1 MSMSFYPRRAR
12 YSVVVEGFDWGPSA
26 SRLVLDLGRNALARN
41 WKPGDFT
48 VWAFQRTIPSVQKAA
63 QAVNLRFP
71 GSPVEG
77 TTPLDSGAWRTV
89 TRVYRSDG
97 DGHERDDG
105 DFLALELETGP
116 ATPVSSILRY
126 DVLAVRNL
134 PVRLEHTI
142 TVSDG
147 TVLGPRALARTIMPV
162 TDEFR
167 LAGRFR
173 FRDPR
178 YGVVRLRYA
187 HWSPRSGASRV
198 GDRHPLVIWLHGAG
212 ESGTDPLVALL
223 GNPLTR
229 LAESRFQTALSG
241 AFVLIP
247 QCNTMW
253 MDDGNGGYSTD
264 GLSKYS
270 RALMALIRGFI
281 ARNPGIDPSRVYI
294 GGCSN
299 GGYMALR
306 LILDNPG
313 FFAAAFPACEAFRDD
328 WIGEPELAALRE
340 IPLRLVH
347 AKSDNT
353 VPCAPYTE
361 TLHRRLVS
369 SGARDAKAFFPE
381 AIVDPSGRHKDAAG
395 NPFVYHCHFSW
406 IYALNDACDF
416 GDGESLTRWLAR
428 QKLNV

>member
-1 MSMSFYPRRAR
+1 MSLFPRRAR
-12 YSVVVEGFDWGPSA
+12 YSVVVEGFDWGPA
-26 SRLVLDLGRNALARN
+26 VSRLVLDLGGDALARN
-41 WKPGDFT
+41 WTPVDFT
-48 VWAFQRTIPSVQKAA
+48 VWAFQRAIPRVQKAA
-63 QAVNLRFP
+63 QKTNLRFP

-77 TTPLDSGAWRTV
+77 TTPPDSGAWRTV
-89 TRVYRSDG
+89 TRVQRCDRDGRERS
-97 DGHERDDG
+97 DG

-126 DVLAVRNL
+126 DILAVRNL

-147 TVLGPRALARTIMPV
+147 TVLGPRARARTIMPV
-162 TDEFR
+162 ADEFR
-167 LAGRFR
+167 LDGRFR

-178 YGVVRLRYA
+178 YGVVALRYA
-187 HWSPRSGASRV
+187 HWSPAARPSAGGS
-198 GDRHPLVIWLHGAG
+198 RHPLVIWLHGAG

-229 LAESRFQTALSG
+229 LAEARVQTALSG
-241 AFVLIP
+241 AFVLVP
-247 QCNTMW
+247 QCDTMW
-253 MDDGNGGYSTD
+253 MDDGNRGYSTD
-264 GLSKYS
+264 GLSKYA
-270 RALMALIRGFI
+270 RALTALIRRFV
-281 ARNPGIDPSRVYI
+281 ARNPGVDPSRVYI

-306 LILDNPG
+306 LVLDNPG
-313 FFAAAFPACEAFRDD
+313 FFAAAFPSCEAFRDD
-328 WIGEPELAALRE
+328 WIGEAELAALRE
-340 IPLRLVH
+340 IPLRFVH

-361 TLHRRLVS
+361 TLYRRLVA

-381 AIVDPSGRHKDAAG
+381 TIVDPSGRYKDAEG
-395 NPFVYHCHFSW
+395 KPFAYHCHFSW

-416 GDGESLTRWLAR
+416 GDGESLMDWLPR
-428 QKLNV
+428 QRLND